1 MENQASFL
9 GTGWSFPP
17 AFNPDLKS
25 VQMSSDEKDIEESLQ
40 ILLSTR
46 LGERIMV
53 PDYGCNLE
61 DLLFSPLN
69 LTVKTFVADL
79 IKTAIL
85 YFEPRIDAEKID
97 ISQGDELNGEL
108 LILVDYTIRA
118 TNSRKNLVFPFY
130 KEEGTEI

>member
-1 MENQASFL
+1 MENQGSFL
-9 GTGWSFPP
+9 GIGWSFPP
-17 AFNPDLKS
+17 SFSPDLNS

-79 IKTAIL
+79 VKTAIL

-97 ISQGDELNGEL
+97 ITQGDELRGEL
-108 LILVDYTIRA
+108 IIFVDYTIRA